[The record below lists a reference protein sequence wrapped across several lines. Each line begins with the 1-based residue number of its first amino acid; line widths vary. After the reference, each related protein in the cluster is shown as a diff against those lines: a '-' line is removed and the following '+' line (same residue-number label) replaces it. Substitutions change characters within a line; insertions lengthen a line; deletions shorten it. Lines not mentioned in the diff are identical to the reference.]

1 LGLGTLGIRNKARPP
16 KVLLALS
23 INTLCNALDYIRP
36 EVIHDAVDDGSL
48 PAYKIRNKVRVLT
61 SDAEE
66 WIRSFPRARAK
77 GSNHD

>member
-1 LGLGTLGIRNKARPP
+1 MGIRNTTRPP

-23 INTLCNALDYIRP
+23 INTLCNALDYVRP
-36 EVIHDAVDDGSL
+36 EVIHAAIDNGEL

-66 WIRSFPRARAK
+66 WIRSHPRARTK
-77 GSNHD
+77 GSKHD